1 MHKPATRTVAEHQA
15 NRGGTPEAKIDLA
28 EQILGYSNRN
38 LDVALEILVGA
49 KDTKPLL
56 VEQTKNNAAIATLLL
71 KIREQVRSEKE
82 RELLESASAQ
92 CFRTWSNV
100 SDGQHGLVDTATA
113 TINLMLPLL
122 LDNNSWKVFVHFL
135 RTQREVSG
143 TDNDAQEVTARTRQI
158 VRAHHEAK
166 NTMAERKRSAERLS
180 QLASIIEFSS
190 DAIIIFTLD
199 GTIVSWNNGAE
210 TVYGYG
216 ASEVLGKPRSILVP
230 PEQPDDL
237 PGMVAT
243 LKRGE
248 QIQRYETVHMG
259 RGERR
264 IDVSMA
270 MSPVKDASE
279 QIIGVAAITRDISER
294 KLLEKQLRQS
304 QKMEALGQLSGGIT
318 HDFNNLLT
326 VITGYCE
333 LLELELPPNGAPR
346 KNCEQIKKAGERA
359 ASLTRQLLAFSRQQ
373 VLEPSV
379 LNLNVVIS
387 DVEKMLSRVIGEDIK
402 LTTVLDTN
410 LGFIKAD
417 RGQIEQVIMN
427 LVVNAR
433 DAMPDGGRLTITT
446 ANVTVDEVFARY
458 HSPQPPGQYVRLSVC
473 DAGVG
478 MNVETQ
484 ARIFEPF
491 YTTKEV
497 GRGTGLGLSTVYGVI
512 RQSEG
517 YIWVHSEPGDG
528 TVFEIYLPLVQ
539 ASVCE
544 EKRSISAHSPSGSTE
559 TILLVEDEE
568 ALRELTR
575 DVLVGS
581 GYKVLDEASPEKAI
595 ETARQYPGPI
605 QLLLTDVIMPGING
619 PTLAQKL
626 ATIRPEMKVV
636 YMSGYTGFRHG
647 QGPESSAILLPKP
660 FKRETL
666 LRKLR
671 DALTLD
677 GESSRI

>member
-1 MHKPATRTVAEHQA
+1 MVPAYEADR
-15 NRGGTPEAKIDLA
+15 GTPEAKLDLA
-28 EQILGYSNRN
+28 QQILDYSNRN
-38 LDVALEILVGA
+38 LEVALEILVGA
-49 KDTKPLL
+49 KDIKPLL
-56 VEQTKNNAAIATLLL
+56 FEQTKNNAAIATLLL
-71 KIREQVRSEKE
+71 KIREQVSSEKE

-100 SDGQHGLVDTATA
+100 SDGQQGRLDTATA

-135 RTQREVSG
+135 RTQADVSAAGNG
-143 TDNDAQEVTARTRQI
+143 TEQEVIARTRQI
-158 VRAHHEAK
+158 VRAHQEAK
-166 NTMAERKRSAERLS
+166 NTVAERKRSAERLS

-190 DAIIIFTLD
+190 DAIVIFTLD

-210 TVYGYG
+210 AVYGYG
-216 ASEVLGKPRSILVP
+216 ASEVLGKPRGILLP

-237 PGMVAT
+237 AGMVAT

-248 QIQRYETVHMG
+248 QIERYETVHMAK
-259 RGERR
+259 GERR

-270 MSPVKDASE
+270 MSPVKDASDE
-279 QIIGVAAITRDISER
+279 IIGVATITRDISER

-333 LLELELPPNGAPR
+333 LLELELPPNGTPR
-346 KNCEQIKKAGERA
+346 RNCEQIRKAGERA

-373 VLEPSV
+373 ILEPTI
-379 LNLNVVIS
+379 LNLNAVIL
-387 DVEKMLSRVIGEDIK
+387 DIEKMLSRVIGEDIR
-402 LTTVLDTN
+402 LTTLLDAN

-433 DAMPDGGRLTITT
+433 DAMPNGGQLTIET
-446 ANVTVDEVFARY
+446 ANVTVDEAFARY
-458 HSPQPPGQYVRLSVC
+458 HTPQQPGQYVRLSVR
-473 DAGVG
+473 DTGVG
-478 MNVETQ
+478 MNTETQ

-491 YTTKEV
+491 FTTKEV
-497 GRGTGLGLSTVYGVI
+497 GRGTGFGLSTVYGVI

-517 YIWVHSEPGDG
+517 YIWVHSEPRNG
-528 TVFEIYLPLVQ
+528 TAFEIYLPLVEEE
-539 ASVCE
+539 AGE
-544 EKRSISAHSPSGSTE
+544 EKRILSAHTPSGNTE

-581 GYKVLDEASPEKAI
+581 GYKVLDAESPEKAI
-595 ETARQYPGPI
+595 ETARQHSGPI
-605 QLLLTDVIMPGING
+605 HLLLTDVIMPGMNG
-619 PTLAQKL
+619 PSLAQKL
-626 ATIRPEMKVV
+626 AATRPEMKVV

-647 QGPESSAILLPKP
+647 QGPESNAILLAKP

-666 LRKLR
+666 LRKLH

-677 GESSRI
+677 GEPPSA